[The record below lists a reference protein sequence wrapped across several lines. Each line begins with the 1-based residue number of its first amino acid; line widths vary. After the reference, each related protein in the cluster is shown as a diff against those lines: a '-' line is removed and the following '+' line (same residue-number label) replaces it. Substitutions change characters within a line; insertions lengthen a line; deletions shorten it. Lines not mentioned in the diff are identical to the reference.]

1 MLKNY
6 VETILKACMLL
17 LPFHEIEVTDEDRHV
32 IVRLH
37 VTVRLRLVCVL
48 VILDPDP
55 LVVVMVEEVGTP
67 GHCDAHPGQPLNHS
81 VVGRARVP
89 LWLLSVCCSQS
100 LSVQRHQ
107 CNSFCTFIIPRCI
120 LIGD

>member
-55 LVVVMVEEVGTP
+55 LVVVMVVEVGTSGYRDP
-67 GHCDAHPGQPLNHS
+67 HPGESLNHPM
-81 VVGRARVP
+81 VRRCRVP
-89 LWLLSVCCSQS
+89 LCLALHCSQA

-107 CNSFCTFIIPRCI
+107 CNSFCTVSIPR
-120 LIGD
+120 